1 LQLTT
6 DPLNKALVA
15 KCVNYFDKLIEMWVE
30 LGVLVVTQNDRERS
44 IQPNN
49 SVYLYNPTKPTLM
62 LILGAQGMI
71 VGRGTFVNRNSE
83 IVAITSLVRGTPIV
97 FTNKYELMIIF

>member
-1 LQLTT
+1 MQLTT

-44 IQPNN
+44 I
-49 SVYLYNPTKPTLM
+49 
-62 LILGAQGMI
+62 
-71 VGRGTFVNRNSE
+71 
-83 IVAITSLVRGTPIV
+83 
-97 FTNKYELMIIF
+97 

>member
-1 LQLTT
+1 
-6 DPLNKALVA
+6 
-15 KCVNYFDKLIEMWVE
+15 
-30 LGVLVVTQNDRERS
+30 
-44 IQPNN
+44 
-49 SVYLYNPTKPTLM
+49 M